1 MSVHRDPP
9 RVFPNKLFCRDGTP
23 PPPSGEITD
32 QHKMRVS
39 SDGLCST
46 EMARRMA
53 DTVRIWY
60 LGYLCDTSIETAL
73 RWVLIHLLASRL
85 YGLSKAVSEML
96 VSDAIS
102 QEWYAY
108 FFSELNPQQWCMYLK
123 KHYSWVVLL
132 WGGGNTEW
140 RQFRSA
146 WNPRMQ
152 PLECSWTLLREQK

>member
-9 RVFPNKLFCRDGTP
+9 RVFPNKLFCRDGTS

-108 FFSELNPQQWCMYLK
+108 FFFWTEPSAVMYVLK
-123 KHYSWVVLL
+123 EALL
-132 WGGGNTEW
+132 V
-140 RQFRSA
+140 S
-146 WNPRMQ
+146 
-152 PLECSWTLLREQK
+152 CVTLRGWKYRVKAIQKCLKS